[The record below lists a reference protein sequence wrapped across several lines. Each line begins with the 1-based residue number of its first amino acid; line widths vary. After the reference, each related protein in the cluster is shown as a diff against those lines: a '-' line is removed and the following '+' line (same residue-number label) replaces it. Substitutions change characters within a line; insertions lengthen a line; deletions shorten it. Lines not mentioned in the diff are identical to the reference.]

1 MTSPVVYRC
10 SLANH
15 AILVQNM
22 SCDHNP
28 QNLQIDFRRTI
39 RVPDNLG
46 AGPPLFDRGNFPLF
60 KTRDFASELPSDKA
74 MRCGVFF
81 PMYQREAMWIMFV
94 SDSPFMIKIYADGV
108 NVVSGEHNLE
118 TAATKRRR
126 LALAS
131 KRKNIQD
138 YVVVPRQPWL
148 FGCAVSP
155 RVLRQFETVGGLQFE
170 ITPSMPQ
177 KRTICPCTPSG
188 NFSIRVKRITPPLRI
203 IRIPCSRTDT
213 IENVK
218 ESVARLEGITSDQ
231 LRLSYP
237 GEDLEDGRTLM
248 DYDVENNGVIEM
260 LVARKNYDWP
270 GPIGVEAD
278 RTVKQVILEDNED
291 PSAWVRTSTIT
302 IPVHILTTR
311 LFRDIAGQHPPRC
324 PVLARS
330 YARAGLPFFEFPEKA
345 SGISGTFADDEAKS
359 VNPRAVTIDPKT
371 IDDPDG
377 LVNPDG
383 PLRAFRTLKDLRD
396 ELELEDESTVDT

>member
-1 MTSPVVYRC
+1 
-10 SLANH
+10 
-15 AILVQNM
+15 
-22 SCDHNP
+22 
-28 QNLQIDFRRTI
+28 
-39 RVPDNLG
+39 
-46 AGPPLFDRGNFPLF
+46 
-60 KTRDFASELPSDKA
+60 
-74 MRCGVFF
+74 
-81 PMYQREAMWIMFV
+81 
-94 SDSPFMIKIYADGV
+94 
-108 NVVSGEHNLE
+108 
-118 TAATKRRR
+118 
-126 LALAS
+126 
-131 KRKNIQD
+131 
-138 YVVVPRQPWL
+138 
-148 FGCAVSP
+148 
-155 RVLRQFETVGGLQFE
+155 
-170 ITPSMPQ
+170 
-177 KRTICPCTPSG
+177 
-188 NFSIRVKRITPPLRI
+188 
-203 IRIPCSRTDT
+203 
-213 IENVK
+213 
-218 ESVARLEGITSDQ
+218 
-231 LRLSYP
+231 
-237 GEDLEDGRTLM
+237 
-248 DYDVENNGVIEM
+248 M

-330 YARAGLPFFEFPEKA
+330 YAKAGLPFFEFPEKA